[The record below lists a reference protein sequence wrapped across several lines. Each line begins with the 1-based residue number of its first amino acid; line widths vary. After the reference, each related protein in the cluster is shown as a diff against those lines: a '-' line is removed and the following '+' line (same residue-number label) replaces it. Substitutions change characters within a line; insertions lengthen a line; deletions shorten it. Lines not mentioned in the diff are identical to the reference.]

1 MDPPPKNGGAP
12 CPGPPQERAPCGLQ
26 PCAGG
31 TGERSWAGAG
41 GHLRGEA
48 PGWGWGCGTRRWASQ
63 CLLPGAHPPPPHP
76 HPPDCGQGRVH
87 VSAELCRKGLV
98 PPCPPSCLDP
108 EANRSCSGLCL
119 EGETHPASRGA
130 AGKVLGG
137 GGGSVGVQQA
147 HQPSVSTPPPCCPP
161 FSGLRAPS
169 PTQGVA
175 APLGSFSRTRAACP
189 PPSAPALWAKS
200 CSSQACPSSWTTA
213 ADGQAAC
220 PPLGGGGGAGRGQG
234 PVPAFRS

>member
-1 MDPPPKNGGAP
+1 MGVGLWDPSLGLSVSPAW
-12 CPGPPQERAPCGLQ
+12 CPSS
-26 PCAGG
+26 
-31 TGERSWAGAG
+31 T
-41 GHLRGEA
+41 
-48 PGWGWGCGTRRWASQ
+48 
-63 CLLPGAHPPPPHP
+63 PPHP

-119 EGETHPASRGA
+119 EGEAHPASRGA

-147 HQPSVSTPPPCCPP
+147 HQPSVSIPPPCCPP

-175 APLGSFSRTRAACP
+175 APPGSFSRTQAACP
-189 PPSAPALWAKS
+189 SPSAPALLAKS
-200 CSSQACPSSWTTA
+200 CSSQACPSSWITA
-213 ADGQAAC
+213 ADGQVAC
-220 PPLGGGGGAGRGQG
+220 PPWGAGGGGAGRGG
-234 PVPAFRS
+234 AGSGATPRLPVLTSAPCPPPPPQRV